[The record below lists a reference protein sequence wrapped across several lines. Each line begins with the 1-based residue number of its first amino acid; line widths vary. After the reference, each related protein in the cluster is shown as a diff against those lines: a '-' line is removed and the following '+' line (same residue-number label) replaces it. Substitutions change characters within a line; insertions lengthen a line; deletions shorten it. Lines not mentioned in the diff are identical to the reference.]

1 MTLASKPP
9 AGIRAAGADVG
20 TTLVKLALRDASG
33 ATRFDH
39 FPAAD
44 LARAAAHLH
53 ASRPER
59 IGVTGG
65 GAPRLERLLDSDT
78 ARVDE
83 FAAWAAGAR
92 RMLRDAGSEP
102 ERFLLVSVGTG
113 TSVML
118 VEAEGVRRL
127 GGTPLGGGSVMGLG
141 RVLLGTADFD
151 EIVRLAGQGDR
162 RSVDLLIADVYPEG
176 GFLLPPEASASYFA
190 RLARLP
196 DSELPGPP
204 DLAAALM
211 GFVGESVAL
220 LSCTHAN
227 AQGVV
232 PIVFGGSTL
241 RENPMLALVLRLVCL
256 ALGRQPTFLQEG
268 EFAGALGALESVAE
282 GNR

>member
-9 AGIRAAGADVG
+9 AGIRTAGADVG
-20 TTLVKLALRDASG
+20 TTLVKVALRDASG

-53 ASRPER
+53 ASRPGR

-65 GAPRLERLLDSDT
+65 GAPRLERLLGSDT

-83 FAAWAAGAR
+83 FSAWAAGAR
-92 RMLRDAGSEP
+92 RMLRDAGSVP

-113 TSVML
+113 TSVMR
-118 VEAEGVRRL
+118 VDGEHVQRL

-141 RVLLGTADFD
+141 RVLVGTADFE
-151 EIVRLAGQGDR
+151 EIVRLASQGDR

-196 DSELPGPP
+196 AGELPAPP

-220 LSCTHAN
+220 LSCTHAH

-241 RENPMLALVLRLVCL
+241 SGNPMLALVLRLVCL

-282 GNR
+282 A